1 MRAARLLAGGLALA
15 VLGGCGK
22 PAPTLP
28 EGAIPA
34 ATLQDGTY
42 RAVLQ
47 TPSGELPFGLELA
60 HEGEGDARKPV
71 LTLINGAERVRVT
84 EVRIDRDTLG
94 AQMPG
99 YANRLTATASADGLV
114 GSVSMLRPGGTRV
127 ELPLR
132 ATRGQTH
139 RFFTDEEAGTE
150 PPVSVAGR
158 WAITFTSGDKTSPG
172 IAELTQ
178 SGRTV
183 TGTVLTPT
191 GDQRFIAGEVR
202 GRGLYL
208 SRFDGGTPLVYRAT
222 LDDAGQLAGTL
233 QYGSWS
239 QETFTAKRD
248 DQARLPDAST
258 LTHVKDPSAPFA
270 FSFPG
275 LDGKPVALSDPAFKG
290 KVVVV
295 MLGGSWCPNC
305 HDEAEFMVPFYGRY
319 QAKGLAVVQLMFEHF
334 GDLPQATAAAKRF
347 RDQYQLP
354 YPVLIAGIS
363 DKQDAA
369 TRLPQLDRI
378 FAFPTTLVL
387 DRQGRVRKVHTGFS
401 GKATGAHWEEYQR
414 EFTAL
419 IEQLLAEP
427 A

>member
-1 MRAARLLAGGLALA
+1 MRIPRIALGAVALALLA
-15 VLGGCGK
+15 GCGK

-34 ATLQDGTY
+34 AALQDGTY

-47 TPSGELPFGLELA
+47 TPAGELPFGLELA

-71 LTLINGAERVRVT
+71 LFLINGTERVRVT
-84 EVRIDRDTLG
+84 EVRIDRDTLS

-99 YANRLTATASADGLV
+99 YANRLTATASPEGLV
-114 GSVSMLRPGGTRV
+114 GSASMLRPGGTRV

-132 ATRGQTH
+132 ATLGQTH
-139 RFFTDEEAGTE
+139 RFYTDEEAGTA

-158 WAITFTSGDKTSPG
+158 WAVTFNSDGRITPG
-172 IAELTQ
+172 IAELAQ
-178 SGRTV
+178 SGRVV
-183 TGTVLTPT
+183 TGTVLTTT

-208 SRFDGGTPLVYRAT
+208 SRFDGGTPLVYRAA
-222 LDDAGQLAGTL
+222 LDEAGQLTGTL
-233 QYGSWS
+233 QFGSWS

-258 LTHVKDPSAPFA
+258 LVHVKDPSAPFA

-305 HDEAEFMVPFYGRY
+305 HDEAEFMVPFHDRY
-319 QAKGLAVVQLMFEHF
+319 QAQGLAVVQLMFEHF

-354 YPVLIAGIS
+354 YPVLIAGSS
-363 DKQDAA
+363 DKQDAS

-378 FAFPTTLVL
+378 YAFPTTLVL
-387 DRQGRVRKVHTGFS
+387 DRQGRVRKVHTGFT
-401 GKATGAHWEEYQR
+401 GKATGAHWAEYQR
-414 EFTAL
+414 EFTTL